1 MELSEDNI
9 KNALEEVEIKVEAEN
24 NKIEK
29 ELNAN
34 EIQNMENSKYNSIT
48 IKIMEN
54 IPKANEYYSKIEKN
68 DKGIISPRIAGI
80 FILFDNIN
88 FYFNNFQKYQFL
100 KIIKLLFLIVEDL
113 IWTNKLRNKLKII

>member
-48 IKIMEN
+48 IKTMEN
-54 IPKANEYYSKIEKN
+54 
-68 DKGIISPRIAGI
+68 
-80 FILFDNIN
+80 
-88 FYFNNFQKYQFL
+88 
-100 KIIKLLFLIVEDL
+100 
-113 IWTNKLRNKLKII
+113 